1 MPIAH
6 ICEAAR
12 RCTNGVYEML
22 YVLTTIPDGLLEL
35 DAARLHEMLPGPTLL
50 QLPGRR
56 PEPLFV
62 SVLLHGNEDVG
73 WLAVRALL
81 RNFATKDLPRALTVF
96 IGNVAAARA
105 NQRFLPEQPDYNRI
119 WQGGSA
125 IDGRP
130 EQRMVQEVLKWA
142 HARELFACIDIH
154 NTTGINPHYASLRRT
169 DHRSLQLATLF
180 GRTVVYYRRPKGVL
194 IAAFSDHCPAVTVEC
209 GKPGQEQGVVHAR
222 DYINACLHLSEIPNH
237 TVAVHD
243 IDLFHTIATVKVPA
257 SLSLGFTGD
266 DDIRLVND
274 LDHLNFRELPVG
286 TTLGWVRSNS
296 NVSLDV
302 RDELGADVS
311 ERFFDLQ
318 DGEIRTRLPVIPAML
333 TLSVQAIRQDC
344 LCYLMER
351 YEQPDGATQP
361 LQSDTSL

>member
-1 MPIAH
+1 
-6 ICEAAR
+6 
-12 RCTNGVYEML
+12 ML
-22 YVLTTIPDGLLEL
+22 HVLTTIPDGLLEL
-35 DAARLHEMLPGPTLL
+35 DAPRLHEMLPGPTLL

-73 WLAVRALL
+73 WLAIRAML
-81 RNFATKDLPRALTVF
+81 RNYATKDLPRALTVF

-119 WQGGSA
+119 WQGGPGV
-125 IDGRP
+125 DGRP
-130 EQRMVQEVLKWA
+130 EQRLVQEVLQWA
-142 HARELFACIDIH
+142 RASGFFACIDIH

-194 IAAFSDHCPAVTVEC
+194 IAAFSDLCPAVTVEC
-209 GKPGQEQGVVHAR
+209 GKPGQEQGVAHAL
-222 DYINACLHLSEIPNH
+222 DYIDACLHLSEIPSH
-237 TVAVHD
+237 AVAAHD
-243 IDLFHTIATVKVPA
+243 IDLFHTIATVKIPA
-257 SLSLGFTGD
+257 PVSFGFADD

-286 TTLGWVRSNS
+286 TALGWVRSGS
-296 NVSLDV
+296 NASLDV
-302 RDELGADVS
+302 RDESGVEVS

-351 YEQPDGATQP
+351 YEQPDVVTRA
-361 LQSDTSL
+361 LQSDTGPTV